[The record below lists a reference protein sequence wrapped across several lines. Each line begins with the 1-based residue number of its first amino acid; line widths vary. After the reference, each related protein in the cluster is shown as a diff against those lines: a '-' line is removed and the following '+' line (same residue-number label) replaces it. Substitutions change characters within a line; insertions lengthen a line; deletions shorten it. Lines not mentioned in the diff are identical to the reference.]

1 VSALRSAAAA
11 LRAFLRGFTGLSAA
25 PRIGCAC
32 EARRALEEGAARRGR
47 CC

>member
-1 VSALRSAAAA
+1 VTALRSAAAA
-11 LRAFLRGFTGLSAA
+11 LRAFLRGFTGLPAA
-25 PRIGCAC
+25 PRAGCAC

>member
-1 VSALRSAAAA
+1 MSALRSAAAA
-11 LRAFLRGFTGLSAA
+11 LRAFLRGFAGLPEVQRA
-25 PRIGCAC
+25 GCAC

>member
-1 VSALRSAAAA
+1 MTALRAAAAA
-11 LRAFLRGFTGLSAA
+11 LLGFLRGFAGLPALQRTGC
-25 PRIGCAC
+25 PC